1 MTLKIREK
9 LEAEMRALENELKFD
24 LPRELQKALEHG
36 DLRENSEYQSALQR
50 QEFVRA
56 RIAQIRKQLSDLSMI
71 NLSKVPRDRAAYG
84 SIVTVRDI
92 ETRETITYRLVI
104 GDEADPERGL
114 ISISSPIGASLV
126 GKQEGDEVTVQ
137 TPAKVRHL
145 EIVRLVTLHD
155 QVADGTDEMAG

>member
-56 RIAQIRKQLSDLSMI
+56 RIAQIRKQLSALSMI
-71 NLSKVPRDRAAYG
+71 NLNKLPRDRAAYG

-92 ETRETITYRLVI
+92 ETGETITYRLVI
-104 GDEADPERGL
+104 GDEVDPEKGL
-114 ISISSPIGASLV
+114 ISVSSPIGASLV
-126 GKQEGDEVTVQ
+126 GKQEGDEVRVQ

-145 EIVRLVTLHD
+145 EVVRLVTLHD